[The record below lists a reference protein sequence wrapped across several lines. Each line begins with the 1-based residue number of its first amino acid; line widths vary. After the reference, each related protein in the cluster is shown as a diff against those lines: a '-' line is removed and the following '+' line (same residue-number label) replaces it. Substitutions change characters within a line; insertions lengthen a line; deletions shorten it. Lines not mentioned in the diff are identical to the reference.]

1 MALTGV
7 DHHIDLRRTIVEFEA
22 AIFEAA
28 NNAINS
34 TKTWP
39 AIPFA
44 DYIRNMKKVCVWGT
58 NLKIIT
64 AASLF
69 QIEIYLAAE
78 TYNIGDPQWLL
89 YPPKPVSVLSN
100 KNLQE
105 HLADK
110 PFTTHTLIYH
120 VNMKL
125 LSTMLSPPTHTLIYH
140 VIIETLFG
148 IITLTSKFCYCISL

>member
-1 MALTGV
+1 ME
-7 DHHIDLRRTIVEFEA
+7 DHHTDLRRTTVEIEA
-22 AIFEAA
+22 DIFEAA

-100 KNLQE
+100 RKL
-105 HLADK
+105 LANK
-110 PFTTHTLIYH
+110 PFTTHMHTDISRQHETSLH
-120 VNMKL
+120 DAF
-125 LSTMLSPPTHTLIYH
+125 TTHTHTDIPCH
-140 VIIETLFG
+140 H
-148 IITLTSKFCYCISL
+148 

>member
-1 MALTGV
+1 ME
-7 DHHIDLRRTIVEFEA
+7 DHHTDLRRTTVEIEA
-22 AIFEAA
+22 DIFEAA

-100 KNLQE
+100 RKL
-105 HLADK
+105 LADK

>member
-1 MALTGV
+1 M
-7 DHHIDLRRTIVEFEA
+7 
-22 AIFEAA
+22 
-28 NNAINS
+28 
-34 TKTWP
+34 KTRP

-120 VNMKL
+120 INIETSL
-125 LSTMLSPPTHTLIYH
+125 HDAFTTHTHTDIPCH
-140 VIIETLFG
+140 H
-148 IITLTSKFCYCISL
+148 